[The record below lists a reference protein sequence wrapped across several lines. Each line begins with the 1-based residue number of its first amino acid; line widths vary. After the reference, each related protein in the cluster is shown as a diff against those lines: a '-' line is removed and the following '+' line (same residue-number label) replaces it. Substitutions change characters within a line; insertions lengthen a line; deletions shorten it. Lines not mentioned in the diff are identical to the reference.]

1 MNPEHDIM
9 STLKIITVAL
19 LIPLTGIAAEAQ
31 VDTLRLT
38 LRDCI
43 RMAQEQGPLG
53 AIAHHAYEARRSRY
67 ASFRAGLLPQLSLQG
82 DVPGYYS
89 AINPIVLP
97 DGTTVFTPQREAS
110 SSVNIGLTQ
119 KIPFTGGQLSLQSGL
134 NRIDLMDS
142 KTSYYRARPLS
153 VSLVQPL
160 FQINTLSWDQDMQ
173 DLTYQMATRQE
184 VEGMEDCALDAT
196 NRYFGLYLASMNA
209 ANAAFNV
216 AINDTLYRISQG
228 RFNVGRIAENDLLQ
242 SELAYL
248 DAKTQSENAN
258 VELARE
264 EQRVRSAL
272 GIAPGTP
279 IQLLPPGAIGEV
291 EVDPSQALVQAKQ
304 NRSDALNFELQ
315 VLTAERSVRQA
326 RSDNGFNATMT
337 ASVGYNQRSPELREA
352 YRNLLD
358 QEQFSVGFTI
368 PVFRWGA
375 GSEAVDAALAEQKS
389 TEVNVTQQRQT
400 FEQEVLYAA
409 NRLNTLRKQV
419 AIAAKSDTIGQRR
432 FEVAKQRYIIGKIDI
447 PILFIAQ
454 SEKDN
459 ARRSNVQTQWDYWST
474 YYRVRR
480 LTLYDFEGGRPLV
493 EKDEK

>member
-1 MNPEHDIM
+1 
-9 STLKIITVAL
+9 V
-19 LIPLTGIAAEAQ
+19 TG
-31 VDTLRLT
+31 V
-38 LRDCI
+38 
-43 RMAQEQGPLG
+43 
-53 AIAHHAYEARRSRY
+53 H
-67 ASFRAGLLPQLSLQG
+67 
-82 DVPGYYS
+82 
-89 AINPIVLP
+89 
-97 DGTTVFTPQREAS
+97 
-110 SSVNIGLTQ
+110 
-119 KIPFTGGQLSLQSGL
+119 
-134 NRIDLMDS
+134 
-142 KTSYYRARPLS
+142 
-153 VSLVQPL
+153 
-160 FQINTLSWDQDMQ
+160 
-173 DLTYQMATRQE
+173 
-184 VEGMEDCALDAT
+184 
-196 NRYFGLYLASMNA
+196 
-209 ANAAFNV
+209 
-216 AINDTLYRISQG
+216 
-228 RFNVGRIAENDLLQ
+228 
-242 SELAYL
+242 
-248 DAKTQSENAN
+248 
-258 VELARE
+258 
-264 EQRVRSAL
+264 
-272 GIAPGTP
+272 
-279 IQLLPPGAIGEV
+279 
-291 EVDPSQALVQAKQ
+291 
-304 NRSDALNFELQ
+304 
-315 VLTAERSVRQA
+315 
-326 RSDNGFNATMT
+326 DNGFNATMT

-493 EKDEK
+493 EKEEK